1 MTDEKDLIRE
11 RKKKLENISEFSLAY
26 PNKVIK
32 SDTTR
37 SLINTCSNEDKKS
50 LEEKNILTNIC
61 GRVMTIREMGNSVF
75 ADLHDEYGKIQIYL
89 NKKNL
94 DEISLNMFKNLDLG
108 DIVGISGIIFKTK
121 TQELTINVDSFLILS
136 KCLRPLPEKFHGIAD
151 IEIKYRQ
158 RYLDLMTNLETR
170 IHFKKRSKII
180 KIIRNYFDERDYI
193 EVETP
198 MMHIIPGGA
207 NAKPFITHHNS
218 LDMDLFLRIAPE
230 LFLKRCIIGG
240 YEKVFEINR
249 SFRNEGLSIKHNP
262 EFTMIEFY
270 SAYEN
275 YEYLM
280 QTIEDLFKSLI
291 LNLDINKK
299 SSYQDFEIDYSAP
312 FKRITFHECIAE
324 NADNFDNTQINDLS
338 YLNKYCLENNLNTQN
353 GTSVEILQLE
363 IFEKMI
369 EKKLISPTFV
379 THYPTKVSPLARATD
394 DNPELTERFELF
406 VAGREIANGFS
417 ELNDPLEQSKRFS
430 NQLSVSDDE
439 KMKYDEDFIKAM
451 EYGMPPTAGAGIGID
466 RLIMLLTDKSSIRDV
481 LLFPHMKPKS

>member
-11 RKKKLENISEFSLAY
+11 RKKKLENISEFSLTY

-94 DEISLNMFKNLDLG
+94 DEISQNMFKNLDLG
-108 DIVGISGIIFKTK
+108 DIVGISGVIFKTK

-291 LNLDINKK
+291 LNLNINKK
-299 SSYQDFEIDYSAP
+299 SNYQDSEIDYSMP

-338 YLNKYCLENNLNTQN
+338 YLMKYCLENNLKTQN
-353 GTSVEILQLE
+353 GTSIEILQLE

-394 DNPELTERFELF
+394 DNPDLTERFELF

-481 LLFPHMKPKS
+481 VLFPHMKPKS

>member
-94 DEISLNMFKNLDLG
+94 DEISQNMFKNLDLG
-108 DIVGISGIIFKTK
+108 DIVGISGVIFKTK

-291 LNLDINKK
+291 LNLNINKK
-299 SSYQDFEIDYSAP
+299 SNYQDSEIDYSMP

-338 YLNKYCLENNLNTQN
+338 YLMKYCLENNLKTQN
-353 GTSVEILQLE
+353 GTSIEILQLE

-379 THYPTKVSPLARATD
+379 THYPTKVSPLARAMD
-394 DNPELTERFELF
+394 DNPDLTERFELF

-417 ELNDPLEQSKRFS
+417 ELNDPIEQSKRFS

-481 LLFPHMKPKS
+481 LLFPHTKPKS

>member
-1 MTDEKDLIRE
+1 MK
-11 RKKKLENISEFSLAY
+11 
-26 PNKVIK
+26 
-32 SDTTR
+32 
-37 SLINTCSNEDKKS
+37 
-50 LEEKNILTNIC
+50 
-61 GRVMTIREMGNSVF
+61 
-75 ADLHDEYGKIQIYL
+75 
-89 NKKNL
+89 
-94 DEISLNMFKNLDLG
+94 
-108 DIVGISGIIFKTK
+108 
-121 TQELTINVDSFLILS
+121 
-136 KCLRPLPEKFHGIAD
+136 
-151 IEIKYRQ
+151 
-158 RYLDLMTNLETR
+158 TR

-280 QTIEDLFKSLI
+280 QTIEDLFKLLI

-299 SSYQDFEIDYSAP
+299 SNYQGFEIDYSTP

-338 YLNKYCLENNLNTQN
+338 YLKKYC
-353 GTSVEILQLE
+353 
-363 IFEKMI
+363 
-369 EKKLISPTFV
+369 P
-379 THYPTKVSPLARATD
+379 
-394 DNPELTERFELF
+394 
-406 VAGREIANGFS
+406 
-417 ELNDPLEQSKRFS
+417 
-430 NQLSVSDDE
+430 
-439 KMKYDEDFIKAM
+439 
-451 EYGMPPTAGAGIGID
+451 
-466 RLIMLLTDKSSIRDV
+466 
-481 LLFPHMKPKS
+481 

>member
-94 DEISLNMFKNLDLG
+94 DEISQNMFKNLDLG
-108 DIVGISGIIFKTK
+108 DIVGISGVIFKTK

-291 LNLDINKK
+291 LNLNINKK
-299 SSYQDFEIDYSAP
+299 SNYQDFEIDYSMP

-338 YLNKYCLENNLNTQN
+338 YLMKYCLENNLKTQN
-353 GTSVEILQLE
+353 GTSIEILQLE

-394 DNPELTERFELF
+394 DNPDLTERFELF

>member
-11 RKKKLENISEFSLAY
+11 RKKKLENISEFSLTY

-94 DEISLNMFKNLDLG
+94 DEISQNMFKNLDLG
-108 DIVGISGIIFKTK
+108 DIVGISGVIFKTK

-291 LNLDINKK
+291 LNLNINKK
-299 SSYQDFEIDYSAP
+299 SNYQDSEIDYSMP

-338 YLNKYCLENNLNTQN
+338 YLMKYCLENNLKTQN
-353 GTSVEILQLE
+353 ETSIEILQLE

-394 DNPELTERFELF
+394 DNPDLTERFELF

>member
-1 MTDEKDLIRE
+1 
-11 RKKKLENISEFSLAY
+11 
-26 PNKVIK
+26 
-32 SDTTR
+32 
-37 SLINTCSNEDKKS
+37 
-50 LEEKNILTNIC
+50 
-61 GRVMTIREMGNSVF
+61 
-75 ADLHDEYGKIQIYL
+75 
-89 NKKNL
+89 
-94 DEISLNMFKNLDLG
+94 
-108 DIVGISGIIFKTK
+108 
-121 TQELTINVDSFLILS
+121 
-136 KCLRPLPEKFHGIAD
+136 
-151 IEIKYRQ
+151 
-158 RYLDLMTNLETR
+158 
-170 IHFKKRSKII
+170 
-180 KIIRNYFDERDYI
+180 
-193 EVETP
+193 
-198 MMHIIPGGA
+198 
-207 NAKPFITHHNS
+207 
-218 LDMDLFLRIAPE
+218 
-230 LFLKRCIIGG
+230 
-240 YEKVFEINR
+240 
-249 SFRNEGLSIKHNP
+249 
-262 EFTMIEFY
+262 MIEFY

-291 LNLDINKK
+291 LNLNINKK
-299 SSYQDFEIDYSAP
+299 SNYQDSEIDYSMP

-338 YLNKYCLENNLNTQN
+338 YLMKYCLENNLKTQN
-353 GTSVEILQLE
+353 GTSIEILQLE

-394 DNPELTERFELF
+394 DNPDLTERFELF

>member
-1 MTDEKDLIRE
+1 
-11 RKKKLENISEFSLAY
+11 
-26 PNKVIK
+26 
-32 SDTTR
+32 
-37 SLINTCSNEDKKS
+37 
-50 LEEKNILTNIC
+50 
-61 GRVMTIREMGNSVF
+61 MTIREMGNSVF

-94 DEISLNMFKNLDLG
+94 DEISQNMFKNLDLG
-108 DIVGISGIIFKTK
+108 DIVGISGVIFKTK

-280 QTIEDLFKSLI
+280 QTIEDLFKLLI

-299 SSYQDFEIDYSAP
+299 SNYQDFEIDYSIP

-338 YLNKYCLENNLNTQN
+338 YLKKYCLENNLKTLN
-353 GTSVEILQLE
+353 GTSIEILQLE

-379 THYPTKVSPLARATD
+379 THYPTKVSPLARAMD
-394 DNPELTERFELF
+394 DNPDLTERFELF

-417 ELNDPLEQSKRFS
+417 ELNDPIEQSKRFS

-481 LLFPHMKPKS
+481 LLFPHTKPKS

>member
-1 MTDEKDLIRE
+1 
-11 RKKKLENISEFSLAY
+11 
-26 PNKVIK
+26 
-32 SDTTR
+32 
-37 SLINTCSNEDKKS
+37 
-50 LEEKNILTNIC
+50 
-61 GRVMTIREMGNSVF
+61 
-75 ADLHDEYGKIQIYL
+75 
-89 NKKNL
+89 
-94 DEISLNMFKNLDLG
+94 
-108 DIVGISGIIFKTK
+108 
-121 TQELTINVDSFLILS
+121 
-136 KCLRPLPEKFHGIAD
+136 
-151 IEIKYRQ
+151 
-158 RYLDLMTNLETR
+158 
-170 IHFKKRSKII
+170 
-180 KIIRNYFDERDYI
+180 
-193 EVETP
+193 
-198 MMHIIPGGA
+198 MMHIITGGA
-207 NAKPFITHHNS
+207 NANPFITHHNS
-218 LDMDLFLRIAPE
+218 LNMDLFLRIAPE

-280 QTIEDLFKSLI
+280 QTIEDLFKLLI

-299 SSYQDFEIDYSAP
+299 SNYQDSEIDYSMP

-338 YLNKYCLENNLNTQN
+338 YLMKYCLENNLKTQN
-353 GTSVEILQLE
+353 GTSIEILQLE

-379 THYPTKVSPLARATD
+379 THYPTKVSPLARAMD
-394 DNPELTERFELF
+394 DNPDLTERFELF

>member
-37 SLINTCSNEDKKS
+37 SLIKTCSNEDKKS

-94 DEISLNMFKNLDLG
+94 DEISQNMFKNLDLG

-151 IEIKYRQ
+151 VEIKYRQ

-299 SSYQDFEIDYSAP
+299 SNNQDFEIDYSTP
-312 FKRITFHECIAE
+312 FKRITFHECIAD
-324 NADNFDNTQINDLS
+324 NADNFNNTQINDLS
-338 YLNKYCLENNLNTQN
+338 YLKKYCLENNLKTQN
-353 GTSVEILQLE
+353 GTSIEILQLE
-363 IFEKMI
+363 IFE
-369 EKKLISPTFV
+369 
-379 THYPTKVSPLARATD
+379 
-394 DNPELTERFELF
+394 
-406 VAGREIANGFS
+406 
-417 ELNDPLEQSKRFS
+417 
-430 NQLSVSDDE
+430 
-439 KMKYDEDFIKAM
+439 
-451 EYGMPPTAGAGIGID
+451 
-466 RLIMLLTDKSSIRDV
+466 
-481 LLFPHMKPKS
+481 

>member
-11 RKKKLENISEFSLAY
+11 RKKKLENISEFSLTY

-94 DEISLNMFKNLDLG
+94 DEISQNMFKNLDLG
-108 DIVGISGIIFKTK
+108 DIVGISGVIFKTK

-291 LNLDINKK
+291 LNLNINKK
-299 SSYQDFEIDYSAP
+299 SNYQDFEIDYSMP

-338 YLNKYCLENNLNTQN
+338 YLMKYCLENNLKTQN
-353 GTSVEILQLE
+353 GTSIEILQLE

-394 DNPELTERFELF
+394 DNPDLTERFELF

>member
-1 MTDEKDLIRE
+1 
-11 RKKKLENISEFSLAY
+11 
-26 PNKVIK
+26 
-32 SDTTR
+32 
-37 SLINTCSNEDKKS
+37 
-50 LEEKNILTNIC
+50 
-61 GRVMTIREMGNSVF
+61 MTIREMGNSVF

-94 DEISLNMFKNLDLG
+94 DEISQNMFKNLDLG

-291 LNLDINKK
+291 LNLNINKK
-299 SSYQDFEIDYSAP
+299 SNYQDSEIDYSMP

-338 YLNKYCLENNLNTQN
+338 YLMKYCLENNLKTQN
-353 GTSVEILQLE
+353 GTSIEILQLE

-369 EKKLISPTFV
+369 ENKLISPTFV

-394 DNPELTERFELF
+394 DNPDLTERFELF

-430 NQLSVSDDE
+430 NQLSISDDE

-481 LLFPHMKPKS
+481 LLFPHTKPKS

>member
-1 MTDEKDLIRE
+1 MTDEKDLISE

-32 SDTTR
+32 SDTTG

-94 DEISLNMFKNLDLG
+94 DEISQNMFKNLDLG
-108 DIVGISGIIFKTK
+108 DIVGISGVIFKTK

-291 LNLDINKK
+291 LNLNINKK
-299 SSYQDFEIDYSAP
+299 SNYQDSEIDYSMP

-338 YLNKYCLENNLNTQN
+338 YLMKYCLENNLKTQN
-353 GTSVEILQLE
+353 ETSIEILQLE

-394 DNPELTERFELF
+394 DNPDLTERFELF

>member
-11 RKKKLENISEFSLAY
+11 RKKKLENISEFSPAY

-94 DEISLNMFKNLDLG
+94 DEISQNMFKNLDLG

-270 SAYEN
+270 CAYEN

-324 NADNFDNTQINDLS
+324 NADNFDNAQINALS
-338 YLNKYCLENNLNTQN
+338 YLKKYCLENNLNTQN

-394 DNPELTERFELF
+394 DNPDLTERFELF

>member
-1 MTDEKDLIRE
+1 MTDEKNLIGE
-11 RKKKLENISEFSLAY
+11 RKKKLDNISEFSPAY
-26 PNKVIK
+26 PNKISR
-32 SDTTR
+32 SDTTK
-37 SLINTCSNEDKKS
+37 SLIQNCSNEEKSS
-50 LEEKNILTNIC
+50 LEEKNISTYIC
-61 GRVMTIREMGNSVF
+61 GRIMTIREMGNSVF
-75 ADLHDEYGKIQIYL
+75 ADIHDEYGKIQIYL

-94 DEISLNMFKNLDLG
+94 DESSRVMLKNIDLG
-108 DIVGISGIIFKTK
+108 DIVGISGIVFKTK
-121 TQELTINVDSFLILS
+121 TLELTVNVESLLILT

-158 RYLDLMTNLETR
+158 RYLDLMTSLETR
-170 IHFKKRSKII
+170 SHFKKRSQII
-180 KIIRNYFDERDYI
+180 KIIRNYFEKRNYI

-218 LDMDLFLRIAPE
+218 LNMDLFLRIAPE

-280 QTIEDLFKSLI
+280 QSIEDLFKSLI
-291 LNLDINKK
+291 NELNLNTKYK
-299 SSYQDFEIDYSAP
+299 YQDSDIDYSIP
-312 FKRITFHECIAE
+312 FKRITFHDCISQF
-324 NADNFDNTQINDLS
+324 ADNFDNTKLRSIE
-338 YLNKYCLENNLNTQN
+338 YLAQYCVNNNLKIQN
-353 GTSVEILQLE
+353 ESSEEILQLE
-363 IFEKMI
+363 IFEKII

-394 DNPELTERFELF
+394 DNPDLAERFELF
-406 VAGREIANGFS
+406 IAGREIANGFS
-417 ELNDPLEQSKRFS
+417 ELNDPEEQSKRFS
-430 NQLSVSDDE
+430 NQLSTSDDE
-439 KMKYDEDFIKAM
+439 NMKYDEEFIKAM

>member
-11 RKKKLENISEFSLAY
+11 RKKKLENISEFSQAY

-94 DEISLNMFKNLDLG
+94 DEISQNMFKNLDLG

-324 NADNFDNTQINDLS
+324 NADNFDNAQINDLS
-338 YLNKYCLENNLNTQN
+338 YLKKYCLENNLNTQN

-430 NQLSVSDDE
+430 NQLSVLDDE

>member
-94 DEISLNMFKNLDLG
+94 DEISQNMFKNLDLG

-291 LNLDINKK
+291 LNLNINKK
-299 SSYQDFEIDYSAP
+299 SNYQDSEIDYSMP

-338 YLNKYCLENNLNTQN
+338 YLMKYCLENNLKTQN
-353 GTSVEILQLE
+353 GTSIEILQLE

-369 EKKLISPTFV
+369 ENKLISPTFV

-394 DNPELTERFELF
+394 DNPDLTERFELF

>member
-37 SLINTCSNEDKKS
+37 SLINTFSNEDKKS

-94 DEISLNMFKNLDLG
+94 DEISQNMFKNLDLG

-291 LNLDINKK
+291 LNLNINKK
-299 SSYQDFEIDYSAP
+299 SNYQDSEIDYSMP

-338 YLNKYCLENNLNTQN
+338 YLKKYCLENNLKTQN
-353 GTSVEILQLE
+353 GTSIEILQLE

-394 DNPELTERFELF
+394 DNPDLTERFELF

-481 LLFPHMKPKS
+481 LLFPHTKPKS

>member
-94 DEISLNMFKNLDLG
+94 DEISQNMFKNLDLG
-108 DIVGISGIIFKTK
+108 DIVGISGVIFKTK

-291 LNLDINKK
+291 LNLNINKK
-299 SSYQDFEIDYSAP
+299 SNYQDSEIDYSMP

-338 YLNKYCLENNLNTQN
+338 YLMKYCLENNLKTQN
-353 GTSVEILQLE
+353 GTSIEILQLE

-394 DNPELTERFELF
+394 DNPDLTERFELF

-481 LLFPHMKPKS
+481 LLFPHTKPKS

>member
-1 MTDEKDLIRE
+1 MTDEKDLISE

-94 DEISLNMFKNLDLG
+94 DEISQNMFKNLDLG
-108 DIVGISGIIFKTK
+108 DIVGISGVIFKTK

-291 LNLDINKK
+291 LNLNINKK
-299 SSYQDFEIDYSAP
+299 SNYQDFEIDYSMP

-338 YLNKYCLENNLNTQN
+338 YLMKYCLENNLKTQN
-353 GTSVEILQLE
+353 GTSIEILQLE

-379 THYPTKVSPLARATD
+379 THYPT
-394 DNPELTERFELF
+394 
-406 VAGREIANGFS
+406 
-417 ELNDPLEQSKRFS
+417 
-430 NQLSVSDDE
+430 
-439 KMKYDEDFIKAM
+439 
-451 EYGMPPTAGAGIGID
+451 
-466 RLIMLLTDKSSIRDV
+466 
-481 LLFPHMKPKS
+481 

>member
-11 RKKKLENISEFSLAY
+11 RKKKLENISEFSLTY

-94 DEISLNMFKNLDLG
+94 DEISQNMFKNLDLG
-108 DIVGISGIIFKTK
+108 DIVGISGVIFKTK

-291 LNLDINKK
+291 LNLNINKK
-299 SSYQDFEIDYSAP
+299 SNYQDSEIDYSMP

-338 YLNKYCLENNLNTQN
+338 YLMKYCLENNLKTQN
-353 GTSVEILQLE
+353 GTSIEILQLE

-394 DNPELTERFELF
+394 DNPDLTERFELF

-481 LLFPHMKPKS
+481 LLFPHTKPKS

>member
-94 DEISLNMFKNLDLG
+94 DEISQNMFKNLDLG
-108 DIVGISGIIFKTK
+108 DIVGISGVIFKTK

-291 LNLDINKK
+291 LNLNINKK
-299 SSYQDFEIDYSAP
+299 SNYQDFEIDYSMP

-338 YLNKYCLENNLNTQN
+338 YLMKYCLENNLKTQN
-353 GTSVEILQLE
+353 GTSIEILQLE

-379 THYPTKVSPLARATD
+379 THYPTKVSPLARAMD
-394 DNPELTERFELF
+394 DNPDLTERFELF

>member
-1 MTDEKDLIRE
+1 MTDEKDLIKE
-11 RKKKLENISEFSLAY
+11 RKKKLENISEFSLTY

-94 DEISLNMFKNLDLG
+94 DEISQNMFKNLDLG
-108 DIVGISGIIFKTK
+108 DIVGISGVIFKTK

-291 LNLDINKK
+291 LNLNINKK
-299 SSYQDFEIDYSAP
+299 SNYQDSEIDYSMP

-338 YLNKYCLENNLNTQN
+338 YLMKYCLENNLKTQN
-353 GTSVEILQLE
+353 GTSIEILQLE

-394 DNPELTERFELF
+394 DNPDLTERFELF

>member
-11 RKKKLENISEFSLAY
+11 RKKKLENISEFSLTY

-94 DEISLNMFKNLDLG
+94 DEISQNMFKNLDLG
-108 DIVGISGIIFKTK
+108 DIVGISGVIFKTK

-338 YLNKYCLENNLNTQN
+338 YLKKYCLENNLNTQN

-369 EKKLISPTFV
+369 EKKV
-379 THYPTKVSPLARATD
+379 
-394 DNPELTERFELF
+394 N
-406 VAGREIANGFS
+406 
-417 ELNDPLEQSKRFS
+417 FS
-430 NQLSVSDDE
+430 NICYTLSL
-439 KMKYDEDFIKAM
+439 
-451 EYGMPPTAGAGIGID
+451 P
-466 RLIMLLTDKSSIRDV
+466 R
-481 LLFPHMKPKS
+481 

>member
-11 RKKKLENISEFSLAY
+11 RKKKLKNISEFSLAY

-94 DEISLNMFKNLDLG
+94 DEISQNMFKNLDLG
-108 DIVGISGIIFKTK
+108 DIVGISGVIFKTK

-291 LNLDINKK
+291 LNLNINKK
-299 SSYQDFEIDYSAP
+299 SNYQDSEIDYSMP

-338 YLNKYCLENNLNTQN
+338 YLMKYCLENNLKTQN
-353 GTSVEILQLE
+353 GTSIEILQLE

-394 DNPELTERFELF
+394 DNPDLTERFELF

>member
-11 RKKKLENISEFSLAY
+11 RKKKLENISEFSLTY

-94 DEISLNMFKNLDLG
+94 DEISQNMFKNLDLG
-108 DIVGISGIIFKTK
+108 DIVGISGVIFKTK

-291 LNLDINKK
+291 LNLNINKK
-299 SSYQDFEIDYSAP
+299 SNYQDSEIDYSMP

-338 YLNKYCLENNLNTQN
+338 YLMKYCLENNLKTQN
-353 GTSVEILQLE
+353 GTSIEILQLE

-394 DNPELTERFELF
+394 DNPDLTERFELF